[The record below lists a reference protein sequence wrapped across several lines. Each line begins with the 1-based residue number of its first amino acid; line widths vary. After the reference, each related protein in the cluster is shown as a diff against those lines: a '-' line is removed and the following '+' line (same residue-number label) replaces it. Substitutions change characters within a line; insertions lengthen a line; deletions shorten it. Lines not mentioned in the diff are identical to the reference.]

1 LVGVS
6 YLPFQNTKP
15 LFLRIWRDFNQDG
28 ISQSEELLT
37 LSDLNIASINLQKKR
52 QYQFGRHG
60 QRVFIRTNPCGQPF
74 CLVLVIKNTKN
85 RVKRLAA
92 RLFLILM

>member
-37 LSDLNIASINLQKKR
+37 LSDLNILSINLKNKKDN
-52 QYQFGRHG
+52 
-60 QRVFIRTNPCGQPF
+60 TNWSFTSNVQP
-74 CLVLVIKNTKN
+74 LRPT
-85 RVKRLAA
+85 
-92 RLFLILM
+92 FLSCFSH

>member
-37 LSDLNIASINLQKKR
+37 LSDLNILSINLKNKKD
-52 QYQFGRHG
+52 
-60 QRVFIRTNPCGQPF
+60 TNWSFTSNAQ
-74 CLVLVIKNTKN
+74 T
-85 RVKRLAA
+85 LAA
-92 RLFLILM
+92 NLFILF

>member
-37 LSDLNIASINLQKKR
+37 LSDLNILSINLKNKKDN
-52 QYQFGRHG
+52 
-60 QRVFIRTNPCGQPF
+60 TNWSFTSNVQP
-74 CLVLVIKNTKN
+74 
-85 RVKRLAA
+85 LAA
-92 RLFLILM
+92 NLFILF